1 MYISFA
7 VLIVLLVMNFI
18 VIYYI
23 SSVVY
28 VVYRLL
34 NGGKTNAT
42 YLILTLSMFSICML
56 VESIVISISF
66 LSASSLGIYSLFI
79 PKLWRLWLMSQI
91 FLSVSG
97 LMATVYVF
105 KRTRGAVAI
114 VPMILLYSVIIIPLI
129 LFLISG
135 ILAKRTGVNKFSWIS
150 IVIGISQIGF
160 LLGFYCYNPWLI
172 TIAMGI
178 RDMVLVYL
186 LRT

>member
-1 MYISFA
+1 
-7 VLIVLLVMNFI
+7 
-18 VIYYI
+18 
-23 SSVVY
+23 
-28 VVYRLL
+28 
-34 NGGKTNAT
+34 
-42 YLILTLSMFSICML
+42 
-56 VESIVISISF
+56 
-66 LSASSLGIYSLFI
+66 
-79 PKLWRLWLMSQI
+79 MSQI